1 MGLPGRPSSSH
12 VSKMRFAST
21 QVAKAVCMAL
31 TPTIPTIERIVIRP
45 RDGCISRI
53 STQPFEQILPGT
65 LFLTRSTNSSKY
77 FTKQPFLLDIEMFSR
92 LLIPFYAARAFE
104 EVRYGPGGVSLSTFN
119 ELNIG
124 AGVAHSIITQYRQQL
139 YESRSIELDTTIGI
153 ESLVS
158 NLIEVAYLE
167 AKRLVIQRTYAIE
180 KVARMLLSAPSEMLS
195 GDLLIE
201 SILEEPI
208 SDVDSQLETN
218 LSYVK
223 HLITKKLTTNILND
237 STSIVQNEN
246 EMIKST
252 FRLLSGNILP
262 YLHTCESDINW
273 TSRDLK
279 MMHDCGLT
287 EYPDRFQAV
296 HTLFNKYVG
305 DKGII
310 PFSQPLLA
318 YNGSTLEEWL
328 KDVKSKEFKTAKKSV
343 PFKRVVNETRLVKKI
358 K

>member
-1 MGLPGRPSSSH
+1 
-12 VSKMRFAST
+12 
-21 QVAKAVCMAL
+21 MAL

-77 FTKQPFLLDIEMFSR
+77 FTKQPFSLDIEMFSR

-119 ELNIG
+119 ELSIG

-139 YESRSIELDTTIGI
+139 YESRSIELDTTIGT

-167 AKRLVIQRTYAIE
+167 AKRLVIQRIYAIE

-201 SILEEPI
+201 TILEEPI
-208 SDVDSQLETN
+208 SDVDPQLETN

-223 HLITKKLTTNILND
+223 HLITKKLTTNTLND
-237 STSIVQNEN
+237 LTSIVQNEN

-252 FRLLSGNILP
+252 FRLFSGNILL
-262 YLHTCESDINW
+262 YLYTCESNINW
-273 TSRDLK
+273 ISRDLK
-279 MMHDCGLT
+279 MMHDCGFTKYL
-287 EYPDRFQAV
+287 DRFQVV
-296 HTLFNKYVG
+296 HILFSKYVR

-328 KDVKSKEFKTAKKSV
+328 KDVKPKEFKTAKKSV
-343 PFKRVVNETRLVKKI
+343 PLKRVPIEKRLVKKSVPL
-358 K
+358 KRVP